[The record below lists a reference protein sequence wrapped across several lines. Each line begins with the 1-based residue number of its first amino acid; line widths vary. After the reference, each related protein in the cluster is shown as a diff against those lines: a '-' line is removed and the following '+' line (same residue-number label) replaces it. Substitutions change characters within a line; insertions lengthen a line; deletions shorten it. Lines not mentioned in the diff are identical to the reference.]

1 MSLFDF
7 VVLGTIIGYLFGSIP
22 FALIIGKVFY
32 HTDVRKYGSGNLG
45 STNVARTLGAKAGA
59 IVLILDLLKGGL
71 VSFLIYLIGN
81 SVVTNSSNAE
91 IVKYAEYTPTI
102 FFVTAICICLG
113 HAFPIFANFK
123 GGKCVASI
131 FGILLF
137 HNYKLAFI
145 GLLFYLIVVI
155 TTHIVSLGS
164 LSAAVGVLIF
174 SFIPWFDIPYLFVI
188 NNDLVNIL
196 YHITLFVLGTILIL
210 RHIPNIQKMIKGT
223 EKRFEFGN
231 KKSKE

>member
-59 IVLILDLLKGGL
+59 IVL
-71 VSFLIYLIGN
+71 FLIYLIGN
-81 SVVTNSSNAE
+81 FVVTNSSNAE

-102 FFVTAICICLG
+102 FFVTAVCICLG

-137 HNYKLAFI
+137 HNYKLAII
-145 GLLFYLIVVI
+145 GLLFYLIVVL

-164 LSAAVGVLIF
+164 LSAAVGVLLF
-174 SFIPWFDIPYLFVI
+174 SFIPWFDIPSLFVI